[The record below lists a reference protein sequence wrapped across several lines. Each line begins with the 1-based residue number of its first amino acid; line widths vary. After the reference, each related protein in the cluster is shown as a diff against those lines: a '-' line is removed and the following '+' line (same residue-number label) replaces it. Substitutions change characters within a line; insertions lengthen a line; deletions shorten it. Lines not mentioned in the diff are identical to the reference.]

1 MADDQSM
8 LEIPLS
14 EKLKG
19 IPGIFGIRLGEGPLY
34 EVVESH
40 GQMEIRKYRPFILA
54 SITINGSFEE
64 ARKEAFL
71 CLANYIFGK
80 NKDKKLLKM
89 TTPVLQEETNDILPM
104 TSPVLQ
110 EPTHNGWTLS
120 FILPLKYTLATAP
133 TPKDKRIHLHK
144 NPERLVATL
153 RYSGVNDQEKIRK
166 YSAELIQWLS
176 RKYIYSPSGEIQSAQ
191 YDGPATIPFLRKNEI
206 HIEVTKAH

>member
-1 MADDQSM
+1 MADDQST

-19 IPGIFGIRLGEGPLY
+19 IPGIFGIRLGEEPLY
-34 EVVESH
+34 EVMESY
-40 GQMEIRKYRPFILA
+40 GSIEIRKYHPFIMA

-64 ARKEAFL
+64 AKKEAFF

-89 TTPVLQEETNDILPM
+89 TAPVLQEETNDIIPM

-110 EPTHNGWTLS
+110 EPTQNGWTMS
-120 FILPLKYTLATAP
+120 FVLPLKYSLATAP

-153 RYSGVNDQEKIRK
+153 RYSGVNDQEKIKK
-166 YSAELIQWLS
+166 YSAELMQWLS
-176 RKYIYSPSGEIQSAQ
+176 NNYTYIPAGEIQSAQ
-191 YDGPATIPFLRKNEI
+191 YDGPSTIAFLRKNEI
-206 HIEVTKAH
+206 HLEVIKGH